1 MARRWRSRVRELCT
15 FVKFKVKRLKNIW
28 LSLDL
33 EKFMSNKLL
42 FSGHN
47 TFTCK
52 QYWLHKGY
60 EFVKERKIFN
70 EENAVVDLGVGKN
83 MVNAIRY
90 WLRSFGLVDEY
101 DELTLLAKK
110 IFDRNGWD
118 PFLEDIG
125 SLWIL
130 HYLLIKSDRASIYNL
145 VFNDFRKERIEFT
158 KGQLLN
164 FLKKT
169 CDETDNA
176 NFTESTLASDTNV
189 FLRTYLPPKKDRETK
204 IEIEEDFSSLLIDL
218 ELLDS
223 YKQVVDREGKPEII
237 NWYKIEN
244 NFRDT
249 LPYQIVLFVI
259 VENIGGNLTV
269 SFNELLRGIN
279 SPGAI
284 FALHDDGL
292 FDKIEEICKANPRKI
307 IFSET
312 AGNRIL
318 QFKEKPNAIEILKA
332 YYTK

>member
-1 MARRWRSRVRELCT
+1 
-15 FVKFKVKRLKNIW
+15 
-28 LSLDL
+28 
-33 EKFMSNKLL
+33 MSNKLL

-52 QYWLHKGY
+52 QYWLNKGFG
-60 EFVKERKIFN
+60 FVKDQKIFS

-90 WLRSFGLVDEY
+90 WLRSFGLVDET
-101 DELTLLAKK
+101 DGLTILAKK
-110 IFDRNGWD
+110 VLSENGWD
-118 PFLEDIG
+118 PYLEDIG

-130 HYLLIKSDRASIYNL
+130 HFLLIKSNRASIYHL
-145 VFNDFRKERIEFT
+145 VFNEFRKERIDFT

-164 FLKKT
+164 FLKKV

-176 NFTESTLASDTNV
+176 NFTESTLASDVNV

-204 IEIEEDFSSLLIDL
+204 IEVEEDFSSLLIDL

-223 YKQVVDREGKPEII
+223 YRQVVEKDGKTEVI
-237 NWYKIEN
+237 NWYRIEN
-244 NFRDT
+244 NFRDA
-249 LPYQIVLFVI
+249 LPYQIVLYVI
-259 VENIGGNLTV
+259 AENLGESLTV
-269 SFNELLRGIN
+269 SFNELLRGVN
-279 SPGAI
+279 SPGVI

-292 FDKIEEICKANPRKI
+292 YDKIEEICKANSRRI

-318 QFKEKPNAIEILKA
+318 QFKDKPNGIEILKG
-332 YYTK
+332 YYNK